1 MTAMADDGFWEQPM
15 KVLVDALGQ
24 APPAGGGARTSL
36 EGDPGERTEQGGG
49 VAAYREGSHR

>member
-1 MTAMADDGFWEQPM
+1 M